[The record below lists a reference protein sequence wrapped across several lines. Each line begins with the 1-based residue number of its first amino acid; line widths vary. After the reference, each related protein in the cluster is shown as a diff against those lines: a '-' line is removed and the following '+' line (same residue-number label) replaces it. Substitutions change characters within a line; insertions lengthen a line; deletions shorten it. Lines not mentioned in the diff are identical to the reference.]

1 MKTGRYDQA
10 TAACVKAIELDA
22 NSLRRTWSSRQN
34 GASRPLPGDRTLID
48 DFLDRAIFHGNS
60 VEMFI
65 KNPIGKDGDPYLH
78 AAILLGLGL
87 ATRGRTVA
95 DQGDL
100 EALRDIEGRIE
111 DELRRL
117 EKMEKHN
124 EGIEKVRA
132 LTKRVV
138 TDARRASE
146 IIERIRSMVSH
157 RVPEQKL
164 LSIEDVIND
173 SLGFLRD
180 EFQSRG
186 ISLSLDLASEL
197 PQIVGDRTQLQQVVV
212 NLATNAVQAMTQSG
226 RVRRSIFVQA
236 MLSDPE
242 TLCCTVE
249 DSGPGIDPEH
259 LPRLFETFFT
269 TKHTGMGMGLAKRE
283 AIPETERLDFMPTVC

>member
-1 MKTGRYDQA
+1 VPALDPLSLPINAFLGYVYMKTGRYDQA

-157 RVPEQKL
+157 RY
-164 LSIEDVIND
+164 LS
-173 SLGFLRD
+173 R
-180 EFQSRG
+180 SRCR
-186 ISLSLDLASEL
+186 SKTSSMTLLASSVMSFSQGGFPFL
-197 PQIVGDRTQLQQVVV
+197 LIL
-212 NLATNAVQAMTQSG
+212 
-226 RVRRSIFVQA
+226 RRSFRR
-236 MLSDPE
+236 LSE
-242 TLCCTVE
+242 IALN
-249 DSGPGIDPEH
+249 SN
-259 LPRLFETFFT
+259 RSW
-269 TKHTGMGMGLAKRE
+269 
-283 AIPETERLDFMPTVC
+283 